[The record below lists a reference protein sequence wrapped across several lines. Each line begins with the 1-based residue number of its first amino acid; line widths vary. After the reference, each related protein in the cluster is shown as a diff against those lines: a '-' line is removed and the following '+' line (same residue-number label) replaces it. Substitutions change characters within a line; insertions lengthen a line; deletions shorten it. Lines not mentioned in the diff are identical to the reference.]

1 MSVIGVL
8 DQTLI
13 QVVARRSTE
22 PDGVADYALALARA
36 LRAHRGTNSVFLS
49 GTPSVDTKPVKD
61 DWRTVCVPMRHA
73 QTLADTLQLLSA
85 ETNARAVV
93 LQFSGYGYQKRGVP
107 LWLAQGLR
115 IWSRRAGRVPLVTIF
130 HELYATGRPWQSAF
144 WVSRLQ
150 KQIARNIL
158 HLSAAAITPIGLY
171 CKQLSEWRDGRATK
185 ITAMPVFSNMGEPG
199 CGPAPCARN
208 ATAVV
213 FGLAGVEDRVF
224 GIFRPDMERIIAALG
239 IKKIFDVGPRFSS
252 GPHTLAGALVISKG
266 VLSQDAVSELL
277 QSTRFGFVAY
287 PLDFLGKS
295 GAFAAYAAH
304 GVVPIVLSDKPGAF
318 DGLQPA
324 QHFLDGLRLGTGAGA
339 NDLAVIQRKLF
350 AWYTSHSLKVQ
361 ADFLADFVSRPWDS

>member
-1 MSVIGVL
+1 VI
-8 DQTLI
+8 
-13 QVVARRSTE
+13 
-22 PDGVADYALALARA
+22 
-36 LRAHRGTNSVFLS
+36 
-49 GTPSVDTKPVKD
+49 
-61 DWRTVCVPMRHA
+61 
-73 QTLADTLQLLSA
+73 
-85 ETNARAVV
+85 

-158 HLSAAAITPIGLY
+158 HLSSAAITPIGLY
-171 CKQLSEWRDGRATK
+171 CKQLSEWRDGRATQ
-185 ITAMPVFSNMGEPG
+185 ITAMPVFSNVGEPG
-199 CGPAPCARN
+199 CGPAPCTRI

-213 FGLAGVEDRVF
+213 FGLAGVEDRLF
-224 GIFRPDMERIIAALG
+224 GIFRPDMERIVAALG

-252 GPHTLAGALVISKG
+252 LPRTLAGALVISKG

-361 ADFLADFVSRPWDS
+361 ADFLADFVSRPVGQLNTMSMA